1 MSKETGLFE
10 EIGNAVNPEAKK
22 IVPKKKPA
30 TKAIAV
36 TPKQEIAIQSETA
49 ALLKLAIDKNL
60 DVDKLEKLID
70 LKNREDDKLCKKE
83 FDLHFSEM
91 KNELPLIEKTME
103 VTDDNGK
110 HMYDFAPLPE
120 MQALCDP
127 IISKHKFSYYWGE
140 VEIPEQKV
148 KRVTFYLSGYGHT
161 RENSFDVAEIPT
173 NKWANA
179 IQVGGIRSSYG
190 NRYTMMGGLALV
202 VKGTDND
209 AANLTFNDG
218 IEYAEQIV
226 WLKSC
231 NSREDLLSVFK
242 KIVETLKK
250 NNDTIGKGVLT
261 EVYTDMK
268 KELK

>member
-10 EIGNAVNPEAKK
+10 EIGDAVTPEVKK

-30 TKAIAV
+30 IKAGAIK
-36 TPKQEIAIQSETA
+36 PKQEIAIQSETS
-49 ALLKLAIDKNL
+49 ALLKLAIDKDL
-60 DVDKLEKLID
+60 DVNKLEKLIE
-70 LKNREDDKLCKKE
+70 LKVKEEARQCKKD
-83 FDLHFSEM
+83 FDLHF
-91 KNELPLIEKTME
+91 
-103 VTDDNGK
+103 
-110 HMYDFAPLPE
+110 AE
-120 MQALCDP
+120 MQKEFNPIVRSKKGDKGMYAPVDVIIKQYGP
-127 IISKHKFSYYWGE
+127 IIAKHNFLFSWD
-140 VEIPEQKV
+140 EIQLEDKSLKV
-148 KRVTFYLSGYGHT
+148 ILTISGYGH
-161 RENSFDVAEIPT
+161 EKINSKILPEYIPDKGNQSGKYIMNALQAEG
-173 NKWANA
+173 
-179 IQVGGIRSSYG
+179 VRSTYG
-190 NRYTMMGGLALV
+190 YRYTFKAGFGLTE
-202 VKGTDND
+202 TDED
-209 AANLTFNDG
+209 TDGYLTFNDG